1 MGWFVVFSS
10 PLFIVGV
17 LLSGFVYSMQAG
29 AATSDSAAVEVG
41 ERFASDWLGPI
52 LMFSAVVAIL
62 GSCGRL
68 LYGTRITVASE
79 AQLATGEAPRKIAT
93 DIAFGKFAGFFVGGV
108 TMAIWFYVLLIGP
121 IKSAPHMQT
130 SAVLDGALFLFA
142 AYGVHRTKS
151 RTCAVALLLLYL
163 YGSYEKLA
171 YPGTFGTGAIGMT
184 VFFIWDFCRGILS
197 TFQ

>member
-1 MGWFVVFSS
+1 MVGMGWFVVFSS

-52 LMFSAVVAIL
+52 LMFSAAMAIL

-68 LYGTRITVASE
+68 LYGTRTTVASE

-121 IKSAPHMQT
+121 VKWRHRCRPVLYLMGRYSCLPHME
-130 SAVLDGALFLFA
+130 SIERKAERAL
-142 AYGVHRTKS
+142 
-151 RTCAVALLLLYL
+151 
-163 YGSYEKLA
+163 
-171 YPGTFGTGAIGMT
+171 
-184 VFFIWDFCRGILS
+184 
-197 TFQ
+197 